1 MGGQGAPVRVV
12 VGITGASGAAIG
24 VRVLEVLAG
33 TAVETHLVVSDGG
46 RQTLEIETGRSFT
59 EVAALATAVHA
70 QTDLAAPISSG
81 SFPTVGMIVAPCSMR
96 TLAGI
101 RTGAGAGLLSRA
113 ADVTLKERRRL
124 VLVAREAPLS
134 AIHLENMLALSQMG
148 AVVLPPV
155 PAFYNAPR
163 TIDDVVDHVVGRA
176 LGLLG
181 VPTGLVRPWAGPGG
195 VPEPPELSEP

>member
-1 MGGQGAPVRVV
+1 MGGQGAPIRVV